1 MLDTEKVEARKV
13 CLLIKNDLYR
23 NFQKQGCEKVLNPD
37 HHILS
42 LYSPTFQKGSGS
54 CSDTRA
60 CFFCQQK
67 QQQSTKIVAVS
78 PFYHSLCQPDQ
89 SSMVN
94 VLLCCAQPAARNLL
108 TMFHET
114 VVCGCLEHIY
124 LFGDLYASCNA
135 NLHSDRDFF
144 LTKIDNQKLV
154 IIGQE
159 LSE

>member
-1 MLDTEKVEARKV
+1 MIVKRLKKEKSV
-13 CLLIKNDLYR
+13 
-23 NFQKQGCEKVLNPD
+23 
-37 HHILS
+37 HILEITYLETIKTKVS
-42 LYSPTFQKGSGS
+42 KRYCILPLYSPILQRGSGS
-54 CSDTRA
+54 CYDTGA
-60 CFFCQQK
+60 CFLHQQK
-67 QQQSTKIVAVS
+67 QQQTTKIVAVS

-89 SSMVN
+89 SSVVN

-124 LFGDLYASCNA
+124 LFGDLCASCNA
-135 NLHSDRDFF
+135 NLHSDRNFF